1 LQIAAASVNA
11 YVLGE
16 HGDHQFVAWSMARV
30 GGLPINQAFP
40 QDELNY
46 SELADQCK
54 HEGQHITEAKG
65 AIVFGIA
72 SIISTICF
80 AILFNTG
87 EIHPVSHLQPNFGCS
102 LSLPAVLGRKG
113 AMKTMSMSLNNEER
127 AKLEE
132 SAKVVQEMVSSLKGD
147 D

>member
-1 LQIAAASVNA
+1 
-11 YVLGE
+11 
-16 HGDHQFVAWSMARV
+16 MARV